1 MITYN
6 VDFVN
11 NTFKMYANV
20 CAKITGNAANQAIL
34 L

>member
-11 NTFKMYANV
+11 NIFKRYVNV
-20 CAKITGNAANQAIL
+20 CAKITQNAANHAIL